1 MQQWRKPL
9 MFLSQSVVVGLAA
22 AFVVVYLR
30 PDLLRAGSEPA
41 APAASAAGALSAPTS
56 YAGAVRRTAPAVVNI
71 HTARRVAARPGP
83 LQQDPAADRYFDGE
97 AGDAGVDRIQET
109 LGSGVIVRPDGYILT
124 NHHVIEGAQAIQ
136 VALADGRIAEAVVVG
151 TDPDTD
157 LALLKVALDG
167 LPVVEL
173 DPQSAVEVGDVVLAI
188 GNPFGLGQTVTQGI
202 ISATGRAD
210 LGLAN
215 FENFLQTDAA
225 INKGNSGGALI
236 NTGGAVVGINTAIF
250 QLNGEGS
257 GIGFAVPVSLAR
269 GVTDQLIRHGRVIR
283 GWLGIETQDLT
294 PELAE
299 AFALED
305 VRAIAVRRVR
315 SDSPAERGGVR
326 RGDLI
331 THIDGQPIRSER
343 DALNR
348 IASVRPGTTV
358 QLSIVRDGATVSV
371 AVKVGER
378 PMANVG

>member
-1 MQQWRKPL
+1 

-22 AFVVVYLR
+22 AFVVVWLK
-30 PDLLRAGSEPA
+30 PDLLTRGRSPA
-41 APAASAAGALSAPTS
+41 APPPVADSAPQSAVS
-56 YAGAVRRTAPAVVNI
+56 YANAVRRTAPAVVNI
-71 HTARRVAARPGP
+71 NTAKRVEARPNP
-83 LQQDPAADRYFDGE
+83 LLDDPALSRYFGEDGQGATRE
-97 AGDAGVDRIQET
+97 RIQET
-109 LGSGVIVRPDGYILT
+109 LGSGVIVRAEGYILT
-124 NHHVIEGAQAIQ
+124 NNHVIEGAQAIQ

-157 LALLKVALDG
+157 LALLKVDLTG

-173 DPQSAVEVGDVVLAI
+173 DPAALVEVGDVVLAI

-225 INKGNSGGALI
+225 INSGNSGGALI
-236 NTGGAVVGINTAIF
+236 NAAGAVVGINTAIF

-269 GVTDQLIRHGRVIR
+269 GVADQLIRHGRVIR
-283 GWLGIETQDLT
+283 GWLGIETQEIT

-299 AFALED
+299 AFALKD
-305 VRAIAVRRVR
+305 ANAIAVRRVR
-315 SDSPAERGGVR
+315 ADSPAEKSGIR

-331 THIDGQPIRSER
+331 THIDGRPIRSER
-343 DALNR
+343 DALNH
-348 IASVRPGTTV
+348 IASTQPGATV
-358 QLSIVRDGATVSV
+358 ELSIVRDGATVSV
-371 AVKVGER
+371 KARVGER
-378 PMANVG
+378 PVQNVG